1 MYGVWATW
9 RASQVGRIFLSEK
22 LRFFVKITNLRENS
36 MDGETSHDAVESLNS
51 YLHFDETADDKEM
64 DVSIGLCEVPG
75 RWVQKGGNQ
84 YD

>member
-1 MYGVWATW
+1 
-9 RASQVGRIFLSEK
+9 
-22 LRFFVKITNLRENS
+22 